1 MTAFYNAVIC
11 INKRNIKMK
20 KNYLEPSLNVVTIS
34 VEDVICVSK
43 VDSNLDII
51 TSEPNETL

>member
-1 MTAFYNAVIC
+1 
-11 INKRNIKMK
+11 MK
-20 KNYLEPSLNVVTIS
+20 KNYEKPSLNVVTIS

-51 TSEPNETL
+51 KNEFKLK

>member
-1 MTAFYNAVIC
+1 
-11 INKRNIKMK
+11 MK
-20 KNYLEPSLNVVTIS
+20 KKYLEPSLNVVTIS

-51 TSEPNETL
+51 TSEPDETL